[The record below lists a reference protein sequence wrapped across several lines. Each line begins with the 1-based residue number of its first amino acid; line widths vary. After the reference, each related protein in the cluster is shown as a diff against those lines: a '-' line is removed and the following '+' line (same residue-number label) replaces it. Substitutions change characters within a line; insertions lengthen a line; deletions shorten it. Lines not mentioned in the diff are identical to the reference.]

1 MITYRV
7 RQKRMF
13 RYEAFHFLSDF
24 PEHSH
29 QRTEVVEIGRAV
41 KRFLLSNV
49 DQLIK
54 SESFTRFSGTWS
66 QYNRDQ
72 TLFISNAGSN
82 TLESINTFNY
92 KHNSNSIYLYE
103 KYLFP

>member
-1 MITYRV
+1 
-7 RQKRMF
+7 MF

-41 KRFLLSNV
+41 KRFLLSTV
-49 DQLIK
+49 DQLIE

-82 TLESINTFNY
+82 TLESIKTFNY
-92 KHNSNSIYLYE
+92 IHNSNSTTSTRNVF
-103 KYLFP
+103 FPEYPTP